1 MTDDPTGT
9 TTAASGTP
17 EPVVTDRAEREPDA
31 ERPHEA
37 EQLAAEKREDLAPG
51 RGGRGLAVVTI
62 LLGVVLLGAVAVAVW
77 LFLQLEQ
84 ANDRIERQS
93 DLIDEQH
100 DLIEK
105 KEAFGAAVA
114 SIQESIEPLQGL
126 PFASMVPWDR
136 YQQIAE
142 SGYSS
147 RWDAEAMDA
156 AILVAQR
163 AAQEMQAL
171 QSSAALEAAT
181 NASGTAWE
189 ATLDQLGRGY
199 VATRIDDAAVT
210 CDLATALGCVFEA
223 EPLVVHLN
231 AASQSDPS
239 MTDWIRQGVAYH
251 EFAHVLQFTNPEAT
265 RPVLEAFDGNAET
278 MADCYALAFL
288 DGWTLEHE
296 VWTSAYEGWDVN
308 VGYGY
313 VCNEAERRL
322 IRDWAGGL
330 GVAMR
335 TLSPGGS

>member
-1 MTDDPTGT
+1 M
-9 TTAASGTP
+9 
-17 EPVVTDRAEREPDA
+17 TDRAEREPEA
-31 ERPHEA
+31 ERPREP

-210 CDLATALGCVFEA
+210 CDLAAALGCVFEA

-313 VCNEAERRL
+313 VCDEAERRL